1 MRQLRTTPSR
11 TAQLVALLLGAG
23 ATLAACGGEDSLI
36 GDGKADASK
45 VDASTGGD
53 TGGLADSGALD
64 TQEAEDTASAP
75 DVTLPDTGEQP
86 SLSGA
91 FEQIAIPGDVNT
103 SWHACWTQGS
113 TLAYLAGTGGNIAGW
128 NGNAWATL
136 SEGTFQTLHG
146 VAASTDGGLAHAVGI
161 GGTLVQG
168 KQTGPGPA
176 GQWGPPG
183 GCKATADCEDSDVCT
198 ADFCDAGVCRHTPSG
213 AAGCCGSKPVQDG
226 FTSLAGWTVKDTYEK
241 VADQGGIVWS
251 ASAMTDTKGKAL
263 ATSPPKALY
272 FGRIDVPCVD
282 DATKVCPTFD
292 NGKVVGSTA
301 LSQPFTLPPATK
313 TAQVSLTFQ
322 LRMEVENGTGFDA
335 LTVKVVE
342 GAKKT
347 EVWSKAKLGGAG
359 STDAAFALQV
369 VDLTGWAGKQ
379 IQLEIAFDSK
389 DASMN
394 ATEGVF
400 IDDFIVSTVCK
411 SGETAV
417 KGITDA
423 TFFDVWAADDS
434 HAWAVGT
441 GGTIARWD
449 GATWKLETG
458 ATAPRDT
465 LAMAGVAGGLALG
478 VGQKG
483 KASLLQPGGLG
494 ALETGAPQDLVDV
507 DVDPTAAAGS
517 VQAIAVSSTNVAYEY
532 DGQGWK
538 MSAIPGVFGL
548 KGVAAMGDGTW
559 IAVGGATIVERSKSG
574 LWTPKTS
581 VGGALNDVTSLGGGK
596 AFAVGTGG
604 LLVERIGGVW
614 TEKFGTLG
622 MSNMNA
628 VHAADPAEAWA
639 VGESGVAARWHA
651 GAWAGIK
658 TGTGKHLLDV
668 WTYDAD
674 LAWVVGLADTI
685 LRWDGTKFEAM
696 KSPLEG
702 VDWIAVWGSDP
713 SDVYL
718 AGKGGI
724 VARWDGVKFQILE
737 SPVLGTL
744 RDVHGFGPNDVWVV
758 GSAGGI
764 YHSAGGGWTRVPIEP
779 FEVPEQPPYLV
790 ESDLYAIWGSAPN
803 DIWASGAPDS
813 NGQGV
818 LVHYDGKA
826 WRYSQALTKETRTVR
841 AIWGRSATDVL
852 LAGTQG
858 MIYRFDGKSLQAL
871 ESGSIASF
879 FAICGWGKDALITGS
894 IGTVLRYLPP
904 PPQPGTTT
912 DASP

>member
-1 MRQLRTTPSR
+1 MRQLRAIAARTTR
-11 TAQLVALLLGAG
+11 LVSVLAATSLALS
-23 ATLAACGGEDSLI
+23 ACGGDDSSVPNGEDAAAT
-36 GDGKADASK
+36 ADA
-45 VDASTGGD
+45 TGSDD
-53 TGGLADSGALD
+53 TAAINDSAALD
-64 TQEAEDTASAP
+64 TTELEDTTSPP
-75 DVTLPDTGEQP
+75 DVVLPDTGEQP
-86 SLSGA
+86 GLTGA
-91 FEQIAIPGDVNT
+91 FEQLAIPGDINT

-113 TLAYLAGTGGNIAGW
+113 TLAYLAGTGGGIAGW
-128 NGNAWATL
+128 NGNAWTTL
-136 SEGTFQTLHG
+136 SEGAFQTLHG
-146 VAASTDGGLAHAVGI
+146 VASSDDGNLVHAAGI

-168 KQTGPGPA
+168 KESGSGPA

-213 AAGCCGSKPVQDG
+213 APSCCGSKPLQDG
-226 FTSLAGWTVKDTYEK
+226 FASLAGWTVKDTYEK

-251 ASAMTDTKGKAL
+251 ASAMSDAACKAL

-282 DATKVCPTFD
+282 DATKICPTFD
-292 NGKVVGSTA
+292 NSKVVGSTA
-301 LSQPFTLPPATK
+301 LSQTITLPPSTK
-313 TAQVSLTFQ
+313 TATVSLTFQ
-322 LRMEVENGTGFDA
+322 LRMEVENGVGFDA
-335 LTVKVVE
+335 LTIKVVE

-347 EVWSKAKLGGAG
+347 EVWTKAKLGGSG
-359 STDAAFALQV
+359 STEAAFALQV
-369 VDLTGWAGKQ
+369 VDLTAWAGKA
-379 IQLEIAFDSK
+379 IQLEIAFDTK

-400 IDDFIVSTVCK
+400 IDDFTVSTTCK
-411 SGETAV
+411 AGETAV
-417 KGITDA
+417 KGLTDA

-449 GATWKLETG
+449 GAAWKLETG
-458 ATAPRDT
+458 AAAPRDT
-465 LAMAGVAGGLALG
+465 LGMAGVAGGLALA

-494 ALETGAPQDLVDV
+494 SLETGAPQDLVDV
-507 DVDPTAAAGS
+507 DVDPSPAAGS
-517 VQAIAVSSTNVAYEY
+517 PQAIAVSNTNVAYEY
-532 DGQGWK
+532 DGQSWK
-538 MSAIPGVFGL
+538 MVAIPGVFGL
-548 KGVAAMGDGTW
+548 KAVAALGDGTW
-559 IAVGGATIVERSKSG
+559 IAVGGANIVERGKTG
-574 LWTPKTS
+574 IWTPKAT
-581 VGGALNDVTSLGGGK
+581 VGGALNDVATLGSGK

-604 LLVERIGGVW
+604 LLVERIGGIW

-622 MSNMNA
+622 MNTMNA
-628 VHAADPAEAWA
+628 VHASGLDEAWA

-651 GAWAGIK
+651 GAWLGVK

-674 LAWVVGLADTI
+674 LAWVVGLAGTI
-685 LRWDGTKFEAM
+685 LRWDGTKFEVM
-696 KSPLEG
+696 KSPLDG
-702 VDWIAVWGSDP
+702 VDWTAVWGSDP

-718 AGKGGI
+718 SGAGGI

-744 RDVHGFGPNDVWVV
+744 RDVHGFGANDVWAV
-758 GSAGGI
+758 GSGGGI

-779 FEVPEQPPYLV
+779 FEVPEQAPYLV
-790 ESDLYAIWGSAPN
+790 ESELFAIWGNAAN
-803 DIWASGAPDS
+803 DIWAAGAPDS
-813 NGQGV
+813 KGQGV

-841 AIWGRSATDVL
+841 AIWGRSAKDIL
-852 LAGTQG
+852 FAGTQG
-858 MIYRFDGKSLQAL
+858 MIYRFDGKALQEL

-904 PPQPGTTT
+904 PPPTTSAG
-912 DASP
+912 DATP